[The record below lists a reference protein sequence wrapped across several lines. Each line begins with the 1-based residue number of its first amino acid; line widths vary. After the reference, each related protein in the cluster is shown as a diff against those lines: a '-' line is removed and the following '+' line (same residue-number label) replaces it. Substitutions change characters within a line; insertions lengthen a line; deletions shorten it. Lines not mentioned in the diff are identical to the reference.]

1 MDWRDRQMSDIKI
14 AAKAFTLMLM
24 VLLSLW
30 ASYLITVNVFV
41 YLHDIA
47 HEQSQE
53 SRDGLG

>member
-1 MDWRDRQMSDIKI
+1 MSDIKI
-14 AAKAFTLMLM
+14 AAGAFTLMLM

-30 ASYLITVNVFV
+30 VSYLVTVNVFV

-53 SRDGLG
+53 SSE